1 MSDSEKKMNILIE
14 EANANYKANRYKDAA
29 RTFEHLITLAI
40 QNDELEEAIYFAY
53 RAADCWRKNNDT
65 MNRAVIFRD
74 IGNMACNFS
83 IQIIESH
90 LSKLKKLDEKAKA
103 LEIAGDCLQGRDP
116 KKAKEKYQESIGFY
130 NQLAEKEKDADKKIQ
145 LLRDALEVTLK
156 LDNTKAKKELMIR
169 IANMQVSLSET
180 ELKKKTP
187 EGMQIALRS
196 YEDALDM
203 FKDLK
208 MKEDIQSL
216 TKKITE
222 LKKKVE
228 EYDPFAT

>member
-1 MSDSEKKMNILIE
+1 MSDPDIKMNILID
-14 EANANYKANRYKDAA
+14 EANANYKANRFKDAA

-40 QNDELEEAIYFAY
+40 QNGELEEAIYFAY
-53 RAADCWRKNNDT
+53 RAADCWKKDKNT

-83 IQIIESH
+83 IQIIESN

-103 LEIAGDCLQGRDP
+103 LEIAGDCLLGRNI
-116 KKAKEKYQESIGFY
+116 KLAKENFQESIDLY
-130 NQLAEKEKDADKKIQ
+130 NELAEKEKDSNKKVQ
-145 LLRDALEVTLK
+145 FLRDALEVTIK
-156 LDNTKAKKELMIR
+156 LENTKAKKDLMIR
-169 IANMQVSLSET
+169 IANMHVSNSEK

-187 EGMQIALRS
+187 EGIQIALRS

-203 FKDLK
+203 FKELK
-208 MKEDIQSL
+208 LKEDIQTI
-216 TKKITE
+216 TKKIKE
-222 LKKKVE
+222 LKKQVE

>member
-1 MSDSEKKMNILIE
+1 MSDPNIKMNILID
-14 EANANYKANRYKDAA
+14 EANANYKANRFKDAA

-40 QNDELEEAIYFAY
+40 KNSELEEAIYFAY
-53 RAADCWRKNNDT
+53 RAADCWKKDKNT

-83 IQIIESH
+83 IQIIESN

-103 LEIAGDCLQGRDP
+103 LEIVGDCQLSRDI
-116 KKAKEKYQESIGFY
+116 KLAKEKFRESIDLY
-130 NQLAEKEKDADKKIQ
+130 NELAEKEKDSNKKVQ
-145 LLRDALEVTLK
+145 FLRDALEVTIK
-156 LDNTKAKKELMIR
+156 LENAKAKKDLMIR
-169 IANMQVSLSET
+169 IANMYVSNSEK

-187 EGMQIALRS
+187 EGIQIALRS

-203 FKDLK
+203 FKELK
-208 MKEDIQSL
+208 LKEDIQTI
-216 TKKITE
+216 TKKIKE
-222 LKKKVE
+222 LKKQVE